1 MRPFTTL
8 ARPFVA
14 APFIMTGLDAMRD
27 PRERAERVA
36 PVAKPV
42 TDRLEWLPKDP
53 ETLVRMHGALSVG
66 TGTLLLTG
74 RFRRLTALLLA
85 AQVVPALAAEHRYWT
100 EDDPDDRANERAHLL
115 KNAGLF
121 GALLM
126 VAAEP
131 RRAPRLAEV
140 RRAARETQ
148 IKRGSEARALR
159 REAATTLRDARR
171 EAARQV
177 RIARAESGRKAAKAG
192 KATTAGM
199 AFRAGKGAGKGMGIA
214 QSAKSMSKGMSKSVG
229 KSMKGGRKSARTIGM
244 GPFKAVAKGAG
255 KNGTG
260 TLQARVQQG
269 KQAGKTVRSGTSAQA
284 QRAMKAG
291 HTVRTNTAV
300 QAGKVKQAVK
310 R

>member
-53 ETLVRMHGALSVG
+53 ETLVRMQGALSAG
-66 TGTLLLTG
+66 TGALLLTG
-74 RFRRLTALLLA
+74 RFHRLTSLLLA
-85 AQVVPALAAEHRYWT
+85 AQVVPALATEHHFWKW
-100 EDDPDDRANERAHLL
+100 DDPAPRENERAHLL
-115 KNAGLF
+115 KNAALF

-148 IKRGSEARALR
+148 IKRGAEARALR
-159 REAATTLRDARR
+159 SGPRRRWRDARR

-177 RIARAESGRKAAKAG
+177 RSARAESVRKAAKGGRPAMG
-192 KATTAGM
+192 
-199 AFRAGKGAGKGMGIA
+199 FRAGKSAGKGMGIA
-214 QSAKSMSKGMSKSVG
+214 QSAKSMTKGMG
-229 KSMKGGRKSARTIGM
+229 KSAKGMGKGTKTMGV
-244 GPFKAVAKGAG
+244 GPFKVVAKNTGR
-255 KNGTG
+255 NGTG
-260 TLQARVQQG
+260 TLQARMQQG
-269 KQAGKTVRSGTSAQA
+269 KQAGRTMKAGTSAQA

-291 HTVRTNTAV
+291 QSVRTGTAV
-300 QAGKVKQAVK
+300 QAGKVMQAVK

>member
-1 MRPFTTL
+1 
-8 ARPFVA
+8 
-14 APFIMTGLDAMRD
+14 MTGLDAMRD

-85 AQVVPALAAEHRYWT
+85 AQVVPALASEHRYWT

-126 VAAEP
+126 VATEP

-177 RIARAESGRKAAKAG
+177 RIARAESSRKAAKAG
-192 KATTAGM
+192 RSTTAGKSTTAGM

-229 KSMKGGRKSARTIGM
+229 KSMKGGRKGARTIGM

-255 KNGTG
+255 KNGSG
-260 TLQARVQQG
+260 TLQARMQQG
-269 KQAGKTVRSGTSAQA
+269 KQAGKTVKSGTSAQA

>member
-36 PVAKPV
+36 PAAKPV
-42 TDRLEWLPKDP
+42 ADRFDWLPKDP
-53 ETLVRMHGALSVG
+53 ESLVRMQGALSVG
-66 TGTLLLTG
+66 TGALLLTG
-74 RFRRLTALLLA
+74 RFRRLTTLLLA
-85 AQVVPALAAEHRYWT
+85 AQVVPAMATEHRYWT
-100 EDDPDDRANERAHLL
+100 VDDPDERANERAHLL

-148 IKRGSEARALR
+148 IKSGAEARALR
-159 REAATTLRDARR
+159 REAAVTLRDARR

-177 RIARAESGRKAAKAG
+177 RAARAESGRKAAKAG
-192 KATTAGM
+192 Y
-199 AFRAGKGAGKGMGIA
+199 RAGKGAGKGAGIA
-214 QSAKSMSKGMSKSVG
+214 QSAKTMTTGMTKGLG
-229 KSMKGGRKSARTIGM
+229 KGGRKSSRTIGF
-244 GPFKAVAKGAG
+244 GPFKAAARS
-255 KNGTG
+255 GTG
-260 TLQARVQQG
+260 TLQTRVQQGGKMG
-269 KQAGKTVRSGTSAQA
+269 KQAGKTVKAGTSAQA

-291 HTVRTNTAV
+291 QTVKAGTAV